1 MSASEQQTC
10 ADRAACVRGQSSK
23 CPLQQTEQQVSAHI
37 CCLIRGHFRQLLLC
51 PRTLATL
58 IADTS
63 HTCYSVHGHL
73 LLCPQTPTGPTAN
86 RVASVRELSSKRPKT
101 ELQVPEVSADRV
113 PTTVREQS
121 SKHPRTE
128 QQFSADRVASAVDR
142 ATSVCGYLLLC
153 LRTLATLSA
162 DTSDT
167 CYSVR

>member
-1 MSASEQQTC
+1 MSA
-10 ADRAACVRGQSSK
+10 DRVASVRGQSSK

-113 PTTVREQS
+113 PTVREQS

-142 ATSVCGYLLLC
+142 ATSIHRHLLLNP
-153 LRTLATLSA
+153 RTIRTVATLS
-162 DTSDT
+162 THT
-167 CYSVR
+167 CCSVRGHLLL